1 MILQHQR
8 PASDASHSH
17 RSSFCYR
24 FHSAGITACGS
35 DRLTPVRYSRGEV
48 HPRSPALGG
57 KLFAIDRSDMRRV
70 SIEVR
75 APDPKFS
82 LARID
87 PLPQL
92 YGRGEARQTG
102 FALDAHEIG
111 RKPVAVA
118 AT

>member
-1 MILQHQR
+1 
-8 PASDASHSH
+8 
-17 RSSFCYR
+17 
-24 FHSAGITACGS
+24 FHSASG
-35 DRLTPVRYSRGEV
+35 DRLTPVRYSRGEF
-48 HPRSPALGG
+48 HPRSAALGG
-57 KLFAIDRSDMRRV
+57 KLFTIDRPDMRRV

-92 YGRGEARQTG
+92 DGRGEARQTG
-102 FALDAHEIG
+102 FALDADEIG

-118 AT
+118 AAAAAAVK